1 MPRMRRLCLLGALA
15 AVLAACH
22 DTTNLGLAN
31 LLVSP
36 ILDSLFVGDNA
47 PARHLIYINDRGDT
61 VAPVGARWT
70 SSQPAV
76 VAADNNTGALTA
88 VGPGVAVVTA
98 QIGTTVGQALV
109 AVSKTLDLQLLLDT
123 IYLMPGD
130 TFTVPVQVKKKG
142 GAAPAAWFKTVAS
155 NALFTIDSATGR
167 IAASASQF
175 GGPLPFFAHADT
187 LVDTGVVE
195 VVSLSDT
202 TGGKAYF
209 TILGTYIARRN
220 VAARGVNYLRRGD
233 TATFRLRAA
242 LTSGSTTIEAV
253 VLTVRQPVL
262 AVSASPFTIDS
273 ITPLE
278 AYGRSYGYDPI
289 CLPLRNWG
297 VWSRLLSD
305 GNVLGGLSRYGGTIS
320 VTQFVQLPSGN
331 GQAISGRYSIVA
343 QRADEYY
350 DPLGAL
356 PIRGTFVAPLI
367 TDNSRCTS

>member
-1 MPRMRRLCLLGALA
+1 MPRMRRLCLLSALA
-15 AVLAACH
+15 VVLSACH

-31 LLVSP
+31 LIVYP

-61 VAPVGARWT
+61 VAPVGVSWT
-70 SSQPAV
+70 SSRPTV
-76 VAADNNTGALTA
+76 VSADNNTGALAA
-88 VGPGVAVVTA
+88 VGSGVAVVSA
-98 QIGTTVGQALV
+98 QIGSTIGQALV

-142 GAAPAAWFKTVAS
+142 GVAPPAWFKTVAS
-155 NALFTIDSATGR
+155 NALFSIDSATGR
-167 IAASASQF
+167 ITASTTQS

-187 LVDTGVVE
+187 LVDTGAVE

-209 TILGTYIARRN
+209 SILGTYIARRG
-220 VAARGVNYLRRGD
+220 VPARGVNYLRRGD
-233 TATFRLRAA
+233 TATFRLRMA
-242 LTSGSTTIEAV
+242 LMSGSTTVEAV

-262 AVSASPFTIDS
+262 AASATPFTIDS

-278 AYGRSYGYDPI
+278 AYGRNYGYDPI
-289 CLPLRNWG
+289 CRPLRNWG
-297 VWSRLLSD
+297 VWSRLLND
-305 GNVLGGLSRYGGTIS
+305 GSVLSGLSRYGGTLTIS
-320 VTQFVQLPSGN
+320 RVVTVTN
-331 GQAISGRYSIVA
+331 GHAISGRYFFSA
-343 QRADEYY
+343 QRTDEYY
-350 DPLGAL
+350 DPLGVL

-367 TDNSRCTS
+367 TDSSPCTS

>member
-1 MPRMRRLCLLGALA
+1 MRRLCLLGALA
-15 AVLAACH
+15 AVLAACQ

-109 AVSKTLDLQLLLDT
+109 AVAKTLDLQLLLDT

-142 GAAPAAWFKTVAS
+142 GVAPPAWFKTPANGV
-155 NALFTIDSATGR
+155 FTIDSATGR
-167 IAASASQF
+167 VTATAL

-187 LVDTGVVE
+187 LVDTGAVTVM
-195 VVSLSDT
+195 SLSDT
-202 TGGKAYF
+202 TGGQTYF
-209 TILGTYIARRN
+209 TILGSYIARRN

-242 LTSGSTTIEAV
+242 LLSGATTIEAV

-262 AVSASPFTIDS
+262 AASASPFTIDS

-331 GQAISGRYSIVA
+331 GQAISGRYFLVA
-343 QRADEYY
+343 QRADEYH